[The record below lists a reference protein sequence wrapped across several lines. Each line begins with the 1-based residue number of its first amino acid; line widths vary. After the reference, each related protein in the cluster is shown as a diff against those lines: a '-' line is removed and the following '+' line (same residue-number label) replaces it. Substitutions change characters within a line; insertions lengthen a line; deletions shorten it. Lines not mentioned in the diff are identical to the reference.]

1 MGIFFGAAMGR
12 VVFITGGAR
21 SGKTTFALREGA
33 RAAGAGRKVYIAT
46 AQALDG
52 EMAERIARHK
62 KERGSA
68 WETVEAPV
76 HLDEA
81 VRECAAAG
89 VMVIDCLTLW
99 LSNLVCGGLGV
110 EEAQGALLAALGAL
124 NGQVRAYVVSNE
136 VGMGIVPENDMAR
149 LFRDMAGRLN
159 QAVAQVADEVYLMV
173 SGLPLRIK

>member
-1 MGIFFGAAMGR
+1 MGK
-12 VVFITGGAR
+12 VVFVTGGSR

-33 RAAGAGRKVYIAT
+33 QATGAGRKVYIAT
-46 AQALDG
+46 AQALDA
-52 EMAERIARHK
+52 EMAERIGRHR

-76 HLDEA
+76 RLDKA
-81 VRECAAAG
+81 VRGCASAN
-89 VMVIDCLTLW
+89 VIVIDCLTLW
-99 LSNLVCGGLGV
+99 LSNLLCGGLSV
-110 EEAQGALLAALGAL
+110 EEAQAALLAALGDLDGPVQAW
-124 NGQVRAYVVSNE
+124 VVSNE

-173 SGLPLRIK
+173 SGLPVKVK